1 MRYRGFLLLT
11 LLAAPVELSAQSI
24 SVGKNVQVGSGLG
37 TDPHYEMWLAADPAH
52 AERLAACSI
61 VWANEHFTS
70 EVVTYVTLDRG
81 ATWRP
86 TKRVRA
92 DKGNPSWDPACGYGP
107 DGTLYS

>member
-61 VWANEHFTS
+61 VWADEHFTS

-81 ATWRP
+81 P
-86 TKRVRA
+86 TCGPTNRV
-92 DKGNPSWDPACGYGP
+92 PAAQGHPGGSP
-107 DGTLYS
+107 A